1 LPKAFLTS
9 AFVRQSVCLPGA
21 RRVDYFDESV
31 PGFMLEVRCS
41 GGKTFYQRY
50 RDSRGRER
58 QFKIGSARVL
68 TVRQARN
75 KARSILAEAALGN
88 DPQGQRELLRKIPTL
103 AEFVRDSYLPFAR
116 NAKRSWRT
124 DETVLRLHI
133 LPKLGRLALDEISSQ
148 SIGEIL
154 RRMQDN
160 GYASGTTNRVLVL
173 LRYVLNLA
181 KKWSIVSVQNNPA
194 AELKTAPDVCR
205 ERFLKSEEIERL
217 LSALEADENKT
228 AARAIKL
235 LLLTG
240 ARRNEI
246 TQARWEY
253 VDWQRKTLL
262 VPRSKSGRPRLV
274 QLSSAALDLLRS
286 LPREPGDVFIFPSPV
301 TGQPSASLH
310 FPWNRIRKRAGLT
323 GFRLHD
329 LRHSFASFLVNKG
342 VSIYVVQGLLGH
354 ANVRATQRYAHLAN
368 ETLSD
373 AAELIPTVLRSMQVS
388 ATLSGQTSA

>member
-1 LPKAFLTS
+1 
-9 AFVRQSVCLPGA
+9 
-21 RRVDYFDESV
+21 
-31 PGFMLEVRCS
+31 MLEVRSS

-58 QFKIGSARVL
+58 QFKIGSARAL

-75 KARSILAEAALGN
+75 KARSILADAALGN
-88 DPQGQRELLRKIPTL
+88 DPQRQRELLRKIPTL

-148 SIGEIL
+148 GIGEIL

-160 GYASGTTNRVLVL
+160 GHASGTTNRVLVL

-181 KKWSIVSVQNNPA
+181 KKWVIVSVQNNPA

-205 ERFLKSEEIERL
+205 ERFLKKEEIERL
-217 LSALEADENKT
+217 LGALDTDKNKT

-274 QLSSAALDLLRS
+274 QLNSAALTSCVRF
-286 LPREPGDVFIFPSPV
+286 RESRR
-301 TGQPSASLH
+301 T
-310 FPWNRIRKRAGLT
+310 
-323 GFRLHD
+323 
-329 LRHSFASFLVNKG
+329 
-342 VSIYVVQGLLGH
+342 
-354 ANVRATQRYAHLAN
+354 HLYFH
-368 ETLSD
+368 
-373 AAELIPTVLRSMQVS
+373 RR
-388 ATLSGQTSA
+388 